1 MKIKLFVISIIL
13 VLIFL
18 QFRVINQV
26 NNKFEILQAENPNK
40 DQFEKIGNAYPQ
52 YSLMYQRTSLTSKYS

>member
-40 DQFEKIGNAYPQ
+40 DQFEKIVKMISSNFH
-52 YSLMYQRTSLTSKYS
+52 